1 MKKLLLILC
10 LMASPIQTDA
20 KHIYPEKVYQEQWC
34 KAHQGT
40 IEYRLK
46 DNSRIDCLTEEYAIE
61 FDFANKWAEA
71 IGQSLYYGLM
81 TCKKP
86 GIVLIIENENKDIKH
101 LKRLQE
107 VAKSNNITIWITTN
121 KELY

>member
-1 MKKLLLILC
+1 
-10 LMASPIQTDA
+10 MASPIQTDA

-86 GIVLIIENENKDIKH
+86 GIVLIIENGNKDIKH